1 MKSDISKQIITIQ
14 KIQFSKKSSLFFK
27 KKLSATKKETTK
39 YDIIYIQ
46 IDKSMREMN
55 KYLNQILLG
64 DCIDLM
70 RGIPDGS
77 VDAVFADPPY
87 NLQLG
92 SKTLYRPEDQTAA
105 RAVRDE
111 WDSFESSA
119 EYDKFTRAWLSEC
132 KRVLK
137 PTGSM
142 WTIGSY
148 HNIFRV
154 GSALQD
160 MGFWILNDI
169 VWVKTN
175 PMPNFRGTR
184 FTNAHET
191 LIWATPTKTGKY
203 TFNYETMKKLNGG
216 KQMRSDWDINIC
228 LGEERIKGDDGKS
241 LHNTQKPLDLLHRI
255 ILASTKQNDIILDP
269 FMGSG
274 TTAAAAREL
283 GRQFIGIEQNAEYV
297 DAARKRIE
305 NITPI
310 DLSDIEVSKPK
321 REEIRVAFKELI
333 DAGMLYVGQTLVSPR
348 GERVMITQDGQLT
361 HQLYGRASIHV
372 MAAKLQRSVSFN
384 GWDYWSAERRD
395 GTLVP
400 IDELRKY
407 IRQIKS
413 DMKKAA

>member
-1 MKSDISKQIITIQ
+1 M
-14 KIQFSKKSSLFFK
+14 
-27 KKLSATKKETTK
+27 EH
-39 YDIIYIQ
+39 
-46 IDKSMREMN
+46 
-55 KYLNQILLG
+55 YLNQILTG
-64 DCIDLM
+64 DCIEVM
-70 RGIPDGS
+70 RRIPDGS

-92 SKTLYRPEDQTAA
+92 AKTLYRPEDQTAA

-111 WDSFESSA
+111 WDSFESA
-119 EYDKFTRAWLSEC
+119 AAYDEFTRAWLTEC

-137 PTGSM
+137 PNGAM

-154 GSALQD
+154 GAILQD
-160 MGFWILNDI
+160 LGFWILNDI

-203 TFNYETMKKLNGG
+203 TFNYETMKKFNGG

-228 LGEERIKGDDGKS
+228 LGEERVKDSSGKS
-241 LHNTQKPLDLLHRI
+241 LHNTQKPMDLLRRV
-255 ILASTKQNDIILDP
+255 ILSSTKAGDIILDP

-274 TTAAAAREL
+274 TTAAVAKEL
-283 GRQFIGIEQNAEYV
+283 GRQFIGIEREEVYAH
-297 DAARKRIE
+297 AARARLE
-305 NITPI
+305 SVVPI
-310 DLSDIEVSKPK
+310 DLSGVEVAKPK
-321 REEIRVAFKELI
+321 RDEVRVAFKELI
-333 DAGMLYVGQTLVSPR
+333 DGGLLYVGQTLVSPR
-348 GERVMITQDGQLT
+348 GERVMITRDGQLT
-361 HQLYGRASIHV
+361 HPLYGKASIHV

-384 GWDYWSAERRD
+384 GWDYWSAEKRD
-395 GTLVP
+395 GTLVA

-407 IRQIKS
+407 IRNIKS
-413 DMKKAA
+413 DMKKVA

>member
-1 MKSDISKQIITIQ
+1 MPKTHIFYKAKYGKIYPRELQTSGEMK
-14 KIQFSKKSSLFFK
+14 
-27 KKLSATKKETTK
+27 
-39 YDIIYIQ
+39 
-46 IDKSMREMN
+46 
-55 KYLNQILLG
+55 KYLNQILCG
-64 DCIDLM
+64 NCIEVM
-70 RGIPDGS
+70 RGIPDAS

-111 WDSFESSA
+111 WDSFESNEA
-119 EYDKFTRAWLSEC
+119 YDDFTRQWMQEC

-137 PTGSM
+137 PTGAM

-154 GSALQD
+154 GTILQD
-160 MGFWILNDI
+160 MGFWILNDV

-216 KQMRSDWDINIC
+216 KQMRSDWDMNIC
-228 LGEERIKGDDGKS
+228 LGEERLKGLDGKS
-241 LHNTQKPLDLLHRI
+241 LHNTQKPLDLLRRV
-255 ILASTKQNDIILDP
+255 ILASTKPGDIILDP

-274 TTAAAAREL
+274 TTAAAAREM
-283 GRQFIGIEQNAEYV
+283 GRNFIGIEQNETYV
-297 DAARKRIE
+297 NAARERIK
-305 NITPI
+305 NIVPM
-310 DLSDIEVSKPK
+310 DLSDIEVSAPK
-321 REEIRVAFKELI
+321 RAEIRIAFKELI
-333 DAGMLYVGQTLVSPR
+333 DAGLLYVGQTLVSPR
-348 GERVMITQDGQLT
+348 GERVMITRDGQLT
-361 HQLYGRASIHV
+361 HPLIGKASIHV

-384 GWDYWSAERRD
+384 GWDYWSAEKRD
-395 GTLVP
+395 GGLVA

-407 IRQIKS
+407 IRNIKQG
-413 DMKKAA
+413 MKQAA

>member
-1 MKSDISKQIITIQ
+1 MIINLGHWCT
-14 KIQFSKKSSLFFK
+14 
-27 KKLSATKKETTK
+27 
-39 YDIIYIQ
+39 
-46 IDKSMREMN
+46 REME

-64 DCIDLM
+64 DCIEIM
-70 RGIPDGS
+70 RGIPDAS

-105 RAVRDE
+105 RAVRDS
-111 WDSFESSA
+111 WDSFESPQQ
-119 EYDKFTRAWLSEC
+119 YDEFTRAWLHEC

-137 PTGSM
+137 PNGAL

-154 GSALQD
+154 GAMLQD

-228 LGEERIKGDDGKS
+228 LGEERLKDENGKS
-241 LHNTQKPLDLLHRI
+241 LHNTQKPLDLLHRV
-255 ILASTKQNDIILDP
+255 ILSSTKPGDIILDP

-274 TTAAAAREL
+274 TTAAAALEL
-283 GRQFIGIEQNAEYV
+283 GRKFIGIEREESYV
-297 DAARKRIE
+297 HAARNRIT
-305 NITPI
+305 NVRPI
-310 DLSDIEVSKPK
+310 DLSDIEVTKPK
-321 REEIRVAFKELI
+321 RDEIRISFKELI
-333 DAGMLYVGQTLVSPR
+333 DSGLLYVGQTLVSPH
-348 GERVMITQDGQLT
+348 GERVMITHDGQLT
-361 HQLYGRASIHV
+361 HQLYGKASIHV
-372 MAAKLQRSVSFN
+372 MAAKLQRSVSYN
-384 GWDYWSAERRD
+384 GWDYWSAQKQD
-395 GTLVP
+395 GTLVA

-413 DMKKAA
+413 DIKQAA

>member
-1 MKSDISKQIITIQ
+1 MVKYIHRVANGEMK
-14 KIQFSKKSSLFFK
+14 
-27 KKLSATKKETTK
+27 
-39 YDIIYIQ
+39 
-46 IDKSMREMN
+46 
-55 KYLNQILLG
+55 KYLNQILQG
-64 DCIDLM
+64 DCIEMM
-70 RGIPDGS
+70 RGIPDAS

-105 RAVRDE
+105 RAVRDS
-111 WDSFESSA
+111 WDSFDSPEQ
-119 EYDKFTRAWLSEC
+119 YDEFTRQWMAEC

-137 PTGSM
+137 PNGSM

-154 GSALQD
+154 GTILQD

-216 KQMRSDWDINIC
+216 KQMRSDWDLNIC
-228 LGEERIKGDDGKS
+228 LGEERVKDSNGKS
-241 LHNTQKPLDLLHRI
+241 LHNTQKPLDLLHRV
-255 ILASTKQNDIILDP
+255 ILASTKPGDIILDP

-274 TTAAAAREL
+274 TTAAAAIEL
-283 GRQFIGIEQNAEYV
+283 GRQFIGIEREQVYV
-297 DAARKRIE
+297 DAARQRIAD
-305 NITPI
+305 IQPI
-310 DLSDIEVSKPK
+310 DLTDIEVTKPK
-321 REEIRVAFKELI
+321 RDEVRVAFKELI
-333 DAGMLYVGQTLVSPR
+333 DAGLLYTGQTLVSPR

-361 HQLYGRASIHV
+361 HQLYGKASIHV

-384 GWDYWSAERRD
+384 GWDYWSAQKQD

-407 IRQIKS
+407 IRNIKAN
-413 DMKKAA
+413 MKQAA

>member
-1 MKSDISKQIITIQ
+1 MVKYIPQGGNGEMK
-14 KIQFSKKSSLFFK
+14 
-27 KKLSATKKETTK
+27 
-39 YDIIYIQ
+39 
-46 IDKSMREMN
+46 
-55 KYLNQILLG
+55 KYLNQILQG
-64 DCIDLM
+64 DCIEMM
-70 RGIPDGS
+70 RGIPDAS

-105 RAVRDE
+105 RAVRDS
-111 WDSFESSA
+111 WDSFDSPEQ
-119 EYDKFTRAWLSEC
+119 YDEFTRQWMAEC

-137 PTGSM
+137 PNGSM

-154 GSALQD
+154 GTILQD

-216 KQMRSDWDINIC
+216 NQMRSDWDLNIC
-228 LGEERIKGDDGKS
+228 LGEERVKDSNGKS
-241 LHNTQKPLDLLHRI
+241 LHNTQKPLDLLHRV
-255 ILASTKQNDIILDP
+255 ILASTKPGDIILDP

-274 TTAAAAREL
+274 TTAAAAIEL
-283 GRQFIGIEQNAEYV
+283 GRQFIGIEREQVYV
-297 DAARKRIE
+297 DAARQRIAD
-305 NITPI
+305 IQPI
-310 DLSDIEVSKPK
+310 DLTDIEVTKPK
-321 REEIRVAFKELI
+321 RDEVRVAFKELI
-333 DAGMLYVGQTLVSPR
+333 DAGLLYTGQTLVSPR

-361 HQLYGRASIHV
+361 HQLYGKASIHV

-384 GWDYWSAERRD
+384 GWDYWSAQKQD

-407 IRQIKS
+407 IRNIKAN
-413 DMKKAA
+413 MKQAA